1 MFVSALAQNGFVAA
15 MLWLAY
21 IAIEPY
27 LRRHWPDAL
36 ISWNRL
42 QAGRFRDPLVAS
54 HVLIGLA
61 LRPLT
66 GLTITMFLGEPQRPG
81 FVPGY
86 LDGPG
91 SGIAFFIGAPA
102 MALVLNVALLML
114 VVVSRVLLPRVWIA
128 DVTAS
133 VLLGITAITPGAS
146 PARMVIGAV
155 ANGVAVYTTL
165 WVFRRFGFLATLAWW
180 LAFATSGL
188 APFVLTEWYAGWAI
202 AAHALPIALA
212 AYALWVI
219 VGSERKTAE
228 A

>member
-1 MFVSALAQNGFVAA
+1 MFVSALALNGFVAA

-66 GLTITMFLGEPQRPG
+66 VLAITMFLGAPPRPG
-81 FVPGY
+81 FVQGY

-91 SGIAFFIGAPA
+91 SAIGFLMGAPA
-102 MALVLNVALLML
+102 VALLLNVALLML
-114 VVVSRVLLPRVWIA
+114 VVVSRMLLPRVWIA
-128 DVTAS
+128 DVTAAI
-133 VLLGITAITPGAS
+133 LLGITAITPGAS
-146 PARMVIGAV
+146 PARMLIGAM
-155 ANGVAVYTTL
+155 ANGVAVYITL

-180 LAFATSGL
+180 LTYATVGL
-188 APFVLTEWYAGWAI
+188 APLILTEWYAGWAI

-212 AYALWVI
+212 AYA
-219 VGSERKTAE
+219 
-228 A
+228 

>member
-1 MFVSALAQNGFVAA
+1 MLVSALAQNGFLAA

-54 HVLIGLA
+54 HVPISLA

-66 GLTITMFLGEPQRPG
+66 NLAITLFVGVPLQPG
-81 FVPGY
+81 FVQGY

-91 SGIAFFIGAPA
+91 SGIAFLMGAPA
-102 MALVLNVALLML
+102 MALLLNVALLML
-114 VVVSRVLLPRVWIA
+114 VVVSRMLLPRVWIA

-146 PARMVIGAV
+146 PARMVIGAI
-155 ANGVAVYTTL
+155 ANGVGVYTTL

-180 LAFATSGL
+180 LTFAAVGL
-188 APFVLTEWYAGWAI
+188 APLVLTEWYAGWAI

-219 VGSERKTAE
+219 VNSERKMAE
-228 A
+228 T